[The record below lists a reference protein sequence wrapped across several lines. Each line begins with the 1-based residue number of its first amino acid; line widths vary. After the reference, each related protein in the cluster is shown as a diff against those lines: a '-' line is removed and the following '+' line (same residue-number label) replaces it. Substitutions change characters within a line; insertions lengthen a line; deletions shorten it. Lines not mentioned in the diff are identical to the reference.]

1 MLLADIFGSCCCVV
15 IICFIVVHLSHAV
28 AVALLIFRSINLA
41 NWPLAYIYN
50 TSETI
55 RFILFKALLRE
66 HCIYRTVQNDS
77 MLHYLFRLNFLSIWS
92 IRGPFPSG
100 HVKIYMI
107 CWGCGN
113 SNSNY
118 LRWTLKKISNWE
130 VQPDW
135 NKLIKLQIA
144 ETGVNYLT
152 GAQSPLGKLI

>member
-1 MLLADIFGSCCCVV
+1 MIFMQRFWMFFWSCWLDLLWYCVIGWYFWQLLLCCHYYLLHC
-15 IICFIVVHLSHAV
+15 CPSESRCDFS
-28 AVALLIFRSINLA
+28 ALLIFRSINLA

-55 RFILFKALLRE
+55 RFLLFKALLRE

-77 MLHYLFRLNFLSIWS
+77 MPHYLFRLNFLSIWS

-100 HVKIYMI
+100 HVNIYMI

-118 LRWTLKKISNWE
+118 LRWTLKKY
-130 VQPDW
+130 
-135 NKLIKLQIA
+135 QIEKCSLT
-144 ETGVNYLT
+144 ETN
-152 GAQSPLGKLI
+152 